1 MPHRARRVAPNISW
15 HIKQR
20 GNNRS
25 ACFYENSD
33 YQYFLETLAEQ
44 AARYQCSLHAWCL
57 MMNHIRLLLTPTAEE
72 SAALLMK
79 LM

>member
-1 MPHRARRVAPNISW
+1 MPHRARLVAPNIPW

-20 GNNRS
+20 SNNRS
-25 ACFYENSD
+25 ACFNENSD

-57 MMNHIRLLLTPTAEE
+57 MMNHVRLLLTPTAGD

-79 LM
+79 LL